1 MDPDK
6 RMCEGM
12 RALRG
17 VRRDQLRG
25 GQRGSRVSRCSS
37 YRPGALGVL
46 KEGSL
51 LAGEQVSKYDRPKA
65 MQGREGVE
73 RGWGKLRSGQAE
85 PKDRA
90 EWK

>member
-1 MDPDK
+1 MVEEGAVWQGLRLSEVREESYRVMDPDK

-37 YRPGALGVL
+37 YRPGA
-46 KEGSL
+46 
-51 LAGEQVSKYDRPKA
+51 
-65 MQGREGVE
+65 
-73 RGWGKLRSGQAE
+73 
-85 PKDRA
+85 
-90 EWK
+90 